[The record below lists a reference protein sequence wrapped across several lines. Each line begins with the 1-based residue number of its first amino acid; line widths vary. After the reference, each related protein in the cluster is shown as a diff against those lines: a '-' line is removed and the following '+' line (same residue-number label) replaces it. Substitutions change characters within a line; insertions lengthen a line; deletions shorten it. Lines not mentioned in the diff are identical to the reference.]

1 MNTSHASL
9 AKPTTFFCNGCFPSR
24 CSTFPTQFS
33 RKPADKLMDYS
44 VPFLKLP
51 SWGSFAYR
59 RRIKLQVYSQFRR
72 PPRRRNSLR
81 EKLIPR
87 QDQVLL
93 FPEVSSTESKSE
105 DLSVRDHVS
114 DAGSLGIDFDIEKES
129 GRAEDSKKFEF
140 SGNSSLW
147 DKLDNWVGRYK
158 EDSEF
163 WGIGAGPIFT
173 IFQSCDGNVTHVSV
187 NEDEILKRHRIRAW
201 SLEENEESR
210 ELKDVNSKISIARL
224 IAKEIEVG
232 AYQMPRNSS
241 IARFAVEGKKS
252 SLVGLF
258 HAFSSQRESLI
269 RIFPRIGFMVLCCF
283 CVLGAVRKLFVGYND
298 AELTREELEMLR
310 RKKKSRMER
319 EGLQRGSVQVLQ
331 NSDELPVISGTVPQ
345 LDRDELMKSIMQA
358 KKSRDTLVL
367 SNPSGFF
374 TTEQHDFDKKV
385 REIRDMVRQVREV
398 EHKNQSSNNNTDEK
412 DELSSIIFDNEI
424 QTEGVENHAHHKAQ
438 SAKESVHR
446 DDAAKTCSHSDQEDN
461 TMICMDVKDMKTHSE
476 EMAISMGEFSNGELL
491 NNFGTCRNN
500 NVVDT
505 EGRETSSLKNS
516 QGLPVGTHMSDP
528 GAPDTATLSNKQEVD
543 MNKVDNNSVRGEQTI
558 KGSSVISTNKNGKA
572 KIITSLKEA
581 KEYLSS
587 TCRIHKGSV
596 QLEQPIHLKGTS
608 EVFSNCADSSD
619 GNLNRIRGTAKA
631 SGFAHEFSADKNA
644 FSLPQRSLGNI
655 VSDLKLY
662 ESYGEFNN
670 SSSETEDIIK
680 TNAGFQN
687 GGSKGG
693 TQEVLTVDGAVDL
706 DDLQMGHNAGIINP
720 SNDCVTSGGKNHN
733 ETTQHYQNQRYTDHT
748 SQNKQAAKS
757 KVILSD
763 NSSLS
768 DILDQVDRKMLKS
781 LSHTQE
787 LNTFQ
792 GDQLDHVVVGR
803 SENASTVCDAMTNE
817 IKANEDWPTTTAK
830 PELTPSA
837 FSINLESSLEKDRDD
852 DISHSYPDRTGVS
865 GHFDPVADNVSFD
878 ASKAEDALND
888 LSSKASIPSNSGNS
902 NCQDENLSKS
912 SGKSWIEENFQ
923 QFDSV
928 INEIGHGF
936 KDNYMLAKVKAQ
948 ENTFSSA
955 DISKLSMWGED
966 EELEWMK
973 DENLREI
980 VFQVRENELAGQDPF
995 HLMDA
1000 DDQKAFFQ
1008 GLERK
1013 AEKANEKL
1021 AGVHEWIHSRIENL
1035 DYGADGISLDDPLDK
1050 IIPRWKGPP
1059 VDQDPEFLKK
1069 FTNMGI
1075 LNDVLGDKPEN
1086 LQKSQMLAN
1095 SDGVSPDSPV
1105 NDRVILSQNG
1115 TSTAPKSLIEC
1126 SDGSN
1131 RPGKKNLKEQWEHTK
1146 KWSQGF
1152 LEVYNSETDPE
1163 VKSILKDM
1171 GKDLDRWITEKEK
1184 KDVADLMTRIPKRKR
1199 RFIEKKVNKIKREV
1213 EKYGAQA
1220 VVSKYKEYA
1229 AEKEEDYLW
1238 WLDLQFVLCIEL
1250 YSVEDDVPRV
1260 GFYSLEMAEDLELNP
1275 KQFHVIAFED
1285 PGDSKNFCHIVQAQ
1299 MDMLGSGKAFV
1310 VARPPKD
1317 AFREAKANGFSITV
1331 IRKGEVKLNVDQTLE
1346 EVEEDLKE
1354 VGSKIYHDKIMNE
1367 RGVNI
1372 RSLMKGMALYPTIQ
1386 KNKEVYFHFHITW
1399 KFMEPK
1405 QFSYGV
1411 ARGQS
1416 SFMNEL
1422 LPGRTDSRPIWPYPT
1437 AAR

>member
-1 MNTSHASL
+1 MSASHASL
-9 AKPTTFFCNGCFPSR
+9 AKRTTFFCNGCFPSR

-51 SWGSFAYR
+51 SWGSFSYR

-105 DLSVRDHVS
+105 DLGVRDHVS
-114 DAGSLGIDFDIEKES
+114 DARSLGIDFDIEKES
-129 GRAEDSKKFEF
+129 ERAEDSKKFEF

-147 DKLDNWVGRYK
+147 DKLDNWVGRYN

-173 IFQSCDGNVTHVSV
+173 IFQSCNGNVTRVSV

-201 SLEENEESR
+201 SLEENEEGG

-241 IARFAVEGKKS
+241 IARFVEEGKKS

-298 AELTREELEMLR
+298 AEPTREELEMLR

-331 NSDELPVISGTVPQ
+331 NSDEFPVISGTVPQ
-345 LDRDELMKSIMQA
+345 LDRDELMKNIMQA
-358 KKSRDTLVL
+358 KKCRDSLVL

-374 TTEQHDFDKKV
+374 ATEQQDFDKKV

-398 EHKNQSSNNNTDEK
+398 EHKNQPSNNNIDEK

-424 QTEGVENHAHHKAQ
+424 QTDGVENLAHHKAQ
-438 SAKESVHR
+438 SAKESVFR
-446 DDAAKTCSHSDQEDN
+446 DDPAKTCSHSDQEDN
-461 TMICMDVKDMKTHSE
+461 TMKTHSE
-476 EMAISMGEFSNGELL
+476 DMSISMGDFSNGELL
-491 NNFGTCRNN
+491 NNFGTCRDN

-505 EGRETSSLKNS
+505 EGRETSILKNS
-516 QGLPVGTHMSDP
+516 QGLPVGTNMSDP
-528 GAPDTATLSNKQEVD
+528 GAPDTVTLSNKQEVD

-558 KGSSVISTNKNGKA
+558 KGSSVTSTNQNGKA

-587 TCRIHKGSV
+587 KCRIHKGSV

-608 EVFSNCADSSD
+608 EVLSNCADSSD
-619 GNLNRIRGTAKA
+619 GNRMRGTAEA
-631 SGFAHEFSADKNA
+631 SGFAPEISADKNA

-655 VSDLKLY
+655 VSDLKLHEIY
-662 ESYGEFNN
+662 NEFNN
-670 SSSETEDIIK
+670 NSSETEDIIK
-680 TNAGFQN
+680 TNTRFQN
-687 GGSKGG
+687 GESKGG
-693 TQEVLTVDGAVDL
+693 TQEVLTVDGVVDL

-720 SNDCVTSGGKNHN
+720 SNDCITSGGKNHN
-733 ETTQHYQNQRYTDHT
+733 
-748 SQNKQAAKS
+748 
-757 KVILSD
+757 
-763 NSSLS
+763 
-768 DILDQVDRKMLKS
+768 
-781 LSHTQE
+781 
-787 LNTFQ
+787 
-792 GDQLDHVVVGR
+792 
-803 SENASTVCDAMTNE
+803 
-817 IKANEDWPTTTAK
+817 
-830 PELTPSA
+830 
-837 FSINLESSLEKDRDD
+837 
-852 DISHSYPDRTGVS
+852 VS
-865 GHFDPVADNVSFD
+865 GHFDPVADNLSCDV
-878 ASKAEDALND
+878 SKAEDASND
-888 LSSKASIPSNSGNS
+888 LSSKESIPSNSGNS
-902 NCQDENLSKS
+902 NCLDENLPES

-948 ENTFSSA
+948 ENTFSGS

-973 DENLREI
+973 DDNLREI
-980 VFQVRENELAGQDPF
+980 VFQVRENELAGRDPF

-1000 DDQKAFFQ
+1000 DDQKAFFH

-1021 AGVHEWIHSRIENL
+1021 AGVHEWMHSKIENL

-1059 VDQDPEFLKK
+1059 VDEDPEFLKK

-1075 LNDVLGDKPEN
+1075 LDDVLGDKPEN
-1086 LQKSQMLAN
+1086 LQKSQTLAN
-1095 SDGVSPDSPV
+1095 SDGVSPNSPV

-1171 GKDLDRWITEKEK
+1171 GKDLDRWITEKER

-1199 RFIEKKVNKIKREV
+1199 RFIEKKANKIKREV

-1238 WLDLQFVLCIEL
+1238 WLDLKFVLCIEL

-1372 RSLMKGMALYPTIQ
+1372 RSLMKGVIAA
-1386 KNKEVYFHFHITW
+1386 NKSNKRHGIISNHAKE
-1399 KFMEPK
+1399 
-1405 QFSYGV
+1405 
-1411 ARGQS
+1411 
-1416 SFMNEL
+1416 
-1422 LPGRTDSRPIWPYPT
+1422 
-1437 AAR
+1437 